1 MLGVGDCD
9 YGGGGGGGGGTNLSK
24 AGERARKEKDRERER
39 DKGHDQNR
47 GCGGGNGSEVVRGLK
62 DEGGEAVGGG
72 GRQVNGPMSLPKAV
86 TAVTKVVAMRGWLLL
101 KGANSP

>member
-1 MLGVGDCD
+1 
-9 YGGGGGGGGGTNLSK
+9 
-24 AGERARKEKDRERER
+24 
-39 DKGHDQNR
+39 
-47 GCGGGNGSEVVRGLK
+47 VRGLK